1 MKWYFSERFAANG
14 LLVLLLLLVVFHAL
28 ILLRVIPFE
37 MVWGGRLQGVSEM
50 VSFETVSILLN
61 LLMLGIV
68 AIKGKVLKINI
79 HPSLIRIALW
89 AMFGLFLL
97 NTLGNLLS
105 ANLFE
110 KTVFSPITLMLSLFC
125 LRLASAKPSS

>member
-14 LLVLLLLLVVFHAL
+14 VLVLLLLLVVFHTL

-50 VSFETVSILLN
+50 VSFETVSILIN
-61 LLMLGIV
+61 LLMLGVV
-68 AIKGKVLKINI
+68 AIKGNVIKINVN
-79 HPSLIRIALW
+79 PSLMRIALW

-97 NTLGNLLS
+97 NTLGNLFS
-105 ANLFE
+105 TNLFE
-110 KTVFSPITLMLSLFC
+110 KAVFTPITFVLSLFC
-125 LRLASAKPSS
+125 LRLASAKSSL